1 MNIRFNNLDEFD
13 FGNNDYIIAQGE
25 LFNYVEAKIKHKIMY
40 DKYRLSALIKF
51 GTNILYLNP
60 GITIEQLIK
69 LLFVQRYKFHTN
81 LPMTEITKIGVYLHK
96 KHVEGTLVHNNKGRR
111 ILFNPKSSLNG
122 KDKRVITLNVVSQLK
137 KKETISKI
145 SNLIQN
151 WNYDV
156 YGKCTGVKIVEL
168 TNISKKTVLLH
179 LKHYRDIINEINK
192 EKKKS
197 TSMNIVNLIQ
207 RTTLFLNEKNTS
219 TEKKHI
225 QRTTPFLNENKHIQR
240 TTVFSDNINYKEMG
254 ENNESVPLQCNST
267 VEDTSIYDNFN
278 LSNLQDIEK
287 FIFDFNIKLHSSLK
301 PKDFI
306 NNLNYQAKS
315 NYEKAKIL
323 LNSNI

>member
-1 MNIRFNNLDEFD
+1 MEIRFNNLDEFD
-13 FGNNDYIIAQGE
+13 FGDRDYIIAEGE
-25 LFNYVEAKIKHKIMY
+25 LFNYVEAKIKHKVMY

-51 GTNILYLNP
+51 GANILYLNP

-111 ILFNPKSSLNG
+111 VLFNPKALLNG
-122 KDKRVITLNVVSQLK
+122 KDRRLTTLNVVSQLK
-137 KKETISKI
+137 KKQTISKI
-145 SNLIQN
+145 SNVLQN

-179 LKHYRDIINEINK
+179 LKHYRDIIKEINK

-207 RTTLFLNEKNTS
+207 RTTLFLNKENTS
-219 TEKKHI
+219 TKKEHI
-225 QRTTPFLNENKHIQR
+225 QRTTLFLNEEKEHIQR
-240 TTVFSDNINYKEMG
+240 TTLFLDNNYDLKTVQGINDYLRD
-254 ENNESVPLQCNST
+254 NNIQLHHKIKVTGFLQ
-267 VEDTSIYDNFN
+267 
-278 LSNLQDIEK
+278 
-287 FIFDFNIKLHSSLK
+287 
-301 PKDFI
+301 
-306 NNLNYQAKS
+306 NLNYINGTHQDRINFLK
-315 NYEKAKIL
+315 
-323 LNSNI
+323 

>member
-1 MNIRFNNLDEFD
+1 MEIRFNNLDEFD
-13 FGNNDYIIAQGE
+13 FGDRNYIIAEGE
-25 LFNYVEAKIKHKIMY
+25 LFNYVEAKIKHKVMY

-51 GTNILYLNP
+51 GANILYLNP

-111 ILFNPKSSLNG
+111 LLFNPKSSLNG
-122 KDKRVITLNVVSQLK
+122 KDRRVTTLNVVSQLK
-137 KKETISKI
+137 KKETITKI
-145 SNLIQN
+145 SNVLQN

-179 LKHYRDIINEINK
+179 LKHYRDIIKEINK
-192 EKKKS
+192 EKKRS

-219 TEKKHI
+219 TEKEHI
-225 QRTTPFLNENKHIQR
+225 QRTTPFLNEEKEHIQR
-240 TTVFSDNINYKEMG
+240 TTLFLNNNYDLKTIQGINNYLNDN
-254 ENNESVPLQCNST
+254 
-267 VEDTSIYDNFN
+267 
-278 LSNLQDIEK
+278 
-287 FIFDFNIKLHSSLK
+287 NIKLHHTIK
-301 PKDFI
+301 VTDFLRNPNYI
-306 NNLNYQAKS
+306 NS
-315 NYEKAKIL
+315 TDEDKIKFL
-323 LNSNI
+323 R